1 MPNAGDDD
9 ASLQGAT
16 GPVRESMQLTDS
28 VVFSCAWQA
37 SGAEQE
43 SQTSQSPEPAP
54 QEERWQKDRGWRCI
68 DYRGYMYIDKRQ
80 AHVVQFF
87 GPTHGR
93 PSRLLMHSSSGMK
106 KVPRDMILKDS
117 LVSLQ
122 SQNQSIT
129 CHCSNNCLVSSAR
142 VHSAGTCFVQNF
154 HQELKPCARVK
165 WDVHNSTSWKWCK
178 TNAAGTLSRRWSSQ
192 LQRKYKSMQH
202 GQSSQKLE
210 LKGPARSQMPA
221 ARCQTATWEI
231 VVYSHRLW
239 LSVWGNTWKCPVNDS
254 TSGRDAPNAA

>member
-54 QEERWQKDRGWRCI
+54 QEERWQKDRGCRCI
-68 DYRGYMYIDKRQ
+68 DYRGYMYIDKDR
-80 AHVVQFF
+80 HTSFSFF

-129 CHCSNNCLVSSAR
+129 CHCSNNCPSKLGKESILQAPV
-142 VHSAGTCFVQNF
+142 
-154 HQELKPCARVK
+154 
-165 WDVHNSTSWKWCK
+165 
-178 TNAAGTLSRRWSSQ
+178 LSRTFIKNSNPVPEWSETCTIAP
-192 LQRKYKSMQH
+192 LENDARPMQ
-202 GQSSQKLE
+202 LE
-210 LKGPARSQMPA
+210 LLVDDEVPNCRESTNQCSMVRARK
-221 ARCQTATWEI
+221 
-231 VVYSHRLW
+231 
-239 LSVWGNTWKCPVNDS
+239 N
-254 TSGRDAPNAA
+254 